1 MIAGVSR
8 GMSEQAAAAT
18 QVATAVE
25 NMRKQAD
32 QAARAMAEQ
41 SRAMSQLTV
50 GTQNINKQIK
60 LIAGANKDHSAGA
73 GRLRDQL
80 KSVRAVTERNVRG
93 VQETRS
99 GTAELIGHLATL
111 TGELDGRASSSARQG
126 SNGRR
131 A

>member
-1 MIAGVSR
+1 
-8 GMSEQAAAAT
+8 
-18 QVATAVE
+18 
-25 NMRKQAD
+25 
-32 QAARAMAEQ
+32 
-41 SRAMSQLTV
+41 MSQLTV

-73 GRLRDQL
+73 VRLLDQL
-80 KSVRAVTERNVRG
+80 KSVRTVTERNARG

-99 GTAELIGHLATL
+99 STAELIGHLATL
-111 TGELDGRASSSARQG
+111 TTELNGRSTGAPSPARQG